1 MLLEEGEFVQ
11 YKGSK
16 QVRWIEK
23 VDTQKKM
30 ITLGKMEYKDYEF
43 VKTFIL
49 MTWEEFYEKFE
60 DIK

>member
-1 MLLEEGEFVQ
+1 MLLEEGNFIQ
-11 YKGSK
+11 YKKSK